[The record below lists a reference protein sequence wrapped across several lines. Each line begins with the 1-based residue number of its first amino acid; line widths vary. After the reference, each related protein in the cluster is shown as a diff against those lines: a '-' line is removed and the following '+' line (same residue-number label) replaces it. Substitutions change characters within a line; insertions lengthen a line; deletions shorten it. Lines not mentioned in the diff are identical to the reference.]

1 MDLSELMKRLEECD
15 KSDYDNKLW
24 DDLIKW
30 ILSELEKKE
39 DKRSDSETKT
49 NTPAEE

>member
-24 DDLIKW
+24 GDLIKW

-39 DKRSDSETKT
+39 DKTKT
-49 NTPAEE
+49 TDSKDEE